1 MGWKIWV
8 HFAHVLAAVIWVSGG
23 AALSLVGLRVRR
35 SAIAVERAADGRY
48 VAAASAVISRWLLAI
63 LSCSSSWSLRS
74 GDMAAK
80 PGL

>member
-8 HFAHVLAAVIWVSGG
+8 HFAHVLAAVIWVSGR
-23 AALSLVGLRVRR
+23 AVLSLVGLRVRR
-35 SAIAVERAADGRY
+35 SAIAGERAVDGRY
-48 VAAASAVISRWLLAI
+48 VAAASAAISRWLLAI
-63 LSCSSSWSLRS
+63 LSSSSPCSLRS